1 MRSITILFII
11 FVNSITFGQQVFKK
25 KKNLLG
31 SPFEITVVA
40 TDSIQANVYTE
51 LAISEVKRI
60 ENLIS
65 DWIPTTQ
72 ISKVNQNAGIS
83 PVKVDLEVF
92 ELVKRAINISKLT
105 DGAFDISYA
114 SMDKIWKFDG
124 SMKEMPSTESIKK
137 SVEKVGYQNII
148 LNEND
153 TSIFLKYP
161 GMKLGLGGIGQGYI
175 ADKIKVLLQENGCT
189 SGLVNVSGDIN
200 TWGKQPNGKDW
211 TVGIVNPLN
220 KNKVFATFPLN
231 DSAVETSGSYEKYVT
246 FNGKRY
252 SHIIDPRT
260 GYPASGIVSVSV
272 FAKQT
277 ELADALATGIFVL
290 GIEVGLDLVN
300 QLKGIG
306 CIIVDKKG
314 VIHAS
319 KNIDIKTY
327 QYMKKIVFLALITVA
342 AVSCNSVKEYDK
354 QYINDPDMK
363 LSARSSER
371 FETTFQVYREA
382 ASGANGGKTG
392 GGCGC
397 N

>member
-1 MRSITILFII
+1 MMRITFLLILLIG
-11 FVNSITFGQQVFKK
+11 SSSFGQQVFKK
-25 KKNLLG
+25 KKSLLG
-31 SPFEITVVA
+31 SPFEISVVA
-40 TDSIQANVYTE
+40 NDSVQANFYTE

-72 ISKVNQNAGIS
+72 ISLVNQNAGIT
-83 PVKVDLEVF
+83 PVKVDKEVF
-92 ELVKRAINISKLT
+92 ELVDRAMKISKLT

-124 SMKEMPSTESIKK
+124 SMKSMPTAEIIKK

-148 LNEND
+148 LNEKD
-153 TSIFLKYP
+153 TTIFLKNQ

-175 ADKIKVLLQENGCT
+175 ADKIKEVLKANGCIA
-189 SGLVNVSGDIN
+189 GLVNVSGDIN
-200 TWGKQPNGKDW
+200 TWGKQPDGKDW

-306 CIIVDKKG
+306 CIIVDDKG
-314 VIHAS
+314 AIHAS
-319 KNIDIKTY
+319 KNIDIKKY
-327 QYMKKIVFLALITVA
+327 Q
-342 AVSCNSVKEYDK
+342 
-354 QYINDPDMK
+354 
-363 LSARSSER
+363 
-371 FETTFQVYREA
+371 
-382 ASGANGGKTG
+382 
-392 GGCGC
+392 
-397 N
+397 

>member
-1 MRSITILFII
+1 MRLITILFLV
-11 FVNSITFGQQVFKK
+11 FVSSVTFGQQIFKK
-25 KKNLLG
+25 KKSLLA

-40 TDSIQANVYTE
+40 TDSVQANFYTE

-72 ISKVNQNAGIS
+72 ISLVNQNAGIA

-92 ELVKRAINISKLT
+92 ELVKRAKNISKLT

-124 SMKEMPSTESIKK
+124 SMKEMPSAENIKK
-137 SVEKVGYQNII
+137 SVEKVGYENII
-148 LNEND
+148 LNEKD
-153 TSIFLKYP
+153 TTIFLKNQ

-175 ADKIKVLLQENGCT
+175 ADKIKVLLQENGCA
-189 SGLVNVSGDIN
+189 SGLVNISGDIN
-200 TWGKQPNGKDW
+200 TWGKQPNGQNW

-220 KNKVFATFPLN
+220 KNKVFATFPLY

-290 GIEVGLDLVN
+290 GIEVGLELVN

-306 CIIVDKKG
+306 CIIVDEKG
-314 VIHAS
+314 AIHAS
-319 KNIDIKTY
+319 KNIDIKKY
-327 QYMKKIVFLALITVA
+327 Q
-342 AVSCNSVKEYDK
+342 
-354 QYINDPDMK
+354 
-363 LSARSSER
+363 
-371 FETTFQVYREA
+371 
-382 ASGANGGKTG
+382 
-392 GGCGC
+392 
-397 N
+397 